1 MFAAITELGIITK
14 TEKNAEKLISELKED
29 IDELKN
35 YQPKNPKKVFV
46 EIYNDPIMSVS
57 AESYIGSLVELAG
70 GINIFPVLERDYSRV
85 KNESIILAN
94 PDVIIT
100 TYPGIDKYTIKNR
113 KGWEHINAVKNNEI
127 YTIEDVNPDLIVRAT
142 PRNIEG
148 VKLLRSVIYE

>member
-1 MFAAITELGIITK
+1 
-14 TEKNAEKLISELKED
+14 
-29 IDELKN
+29 
-35 YQPKNPKKVFV
+35 
-46 EIYNDPIMSVS
+46 MSVS

-100 TYPGIDKYTIKNR
+100 TYPGIDKDTIKNR